1 MTIHICSGNDPNDG
15 KGVGNYQAEKN
26 DIGLE
31 VVFFSSKNDQGVV
44 ILNHTLGLILDFFA
58 SYLAIGVIYMISAVT
73 VLYHKIRQY
82 FDKSVFLPITQATQK
97 KFSSR

>member
-31 VVFFSSKNDQGVV
+31 VVFFSSKNDQGVL
-44 ILNHTLGLILDFFA
+44 ILNYYPWINSGFFCFLFSNWCDLRDKCCNSVVSQNPPTL
-58 SYLAIGVIYMISAVT
+58 
-73 VLYHKIRQY
+73 
-82 FDKSVFLPITQATQK
+82 
-97 KFSSR
+97 

>member
-31 VVFFSSKNDQGVV
+31 VVFFSSNNDKGVL
-44 ILNHTLGLILDFFA
+44 ILNHTLELILEFFA
-58 SYLAIGVIYMISAVT
+58 SYLAIGVIYVISAVT
-73 VLYHKIRQY
+73 VSYHKIRQH
-82 FDKSVFLPITQATQK
+82 FDKSVFLLIKQAT
-97 KFSSR
+97 

>member
-44 ILNHTLGLILDFFA
+44 ILNHTL
-58 SYLAIGVIYMISAVT
+58 
-73 VLYHKIRQY
+73 
-82 FDKSVFLPITQATQK
+82 
-97 KFSSR
+97 

>member
-31 VVFFSSKNDQGVV
+31 VVFFSSKNDQGVL
-44 ILNHTLGLILDFFA
+44 ILNYYPWINSGILFFLFQMGSLQNPA
-58 SYLAIGVIYMISAVT
+58 LNP
-73 VLYHKIRQY
+73 
-82 FDKSVFLPITQATQK
+82 KSKPK
-97 KFSSR
+97 